1 MRVALIDSGCGLLAT
16 AGWLRH
22 LRADLDLDL
31 FLDPEGMPWG
41 PKDPAWLV
49 ERVVT
54 TGRLAVDRGADAI
67 VVPCNTAS
75 VTAIVPLR
83 AAIEPQRPV
92 VATVPAVKP
101 AAATGEPFAVWATE
115 GTTDSDY
122 QRSLLDLFAA
132 RDQAEP
138 VACPGLAAAVERG
151 DTAAVRVAVSNAAD
165 RTPSRCRSVVLGC
178 THYPLVLDAVTAAL
192 PEGTVLFDSSRAV
205 AGQTLRRMGLEE
217 APDREPAGVR
227 VFLSGDAGELPAPAR
242 TYPVGA
248 ALAAGGPVP
257 AEVLPSPRAPR
268 AQDPA
273 PPPISDHVSAIAGG
287 AAPAPTPDR

>member
-41 PKDPAWLV
+41 PKDPAWLI
-49 ERVVT
+49 ERVLA
-54 TGRLAVDRGADAI
+54 TGRLAVERGADAI

-83 AAIEPQRPV
+83 AAIEPARPV
-92 VATVPAVKP
+92 VATVPAIKP

-138 VACPGLAAAVERG
+138 VSCPGLADAVERA
-151 DTAAVRVAVSNAAD
+151 DAPAIEAAVRRAAA

-205 AGQTLRRMGLEE
+205 AGQTLRRMGLDEV
-217 APDREPAGVR
+217 PGREPAGVR
-227 VFLSGDAGELPAPAR
+227 VFLSGTEDALPEPAR
-242 TYPVGA
+242 SYAVGA
-248 ALAAGGPVP
+248 ALAVGGPVP
-257 AEVLPSPRAPR
+257 AEVLPWPRADSAGSAPGTPAQGEEAAR
-268 AQDPA
+268 AA
-273 PPPISDHVSAIAGG
+273 RA
-287 AAPAPTPDR
+287 